1 MKLSTKYHL
10 TVAARRSERS
20 CLSRKCGTTH
30 SASCRKTAL
39 LRPLLLGLTAPELV
53 TRAPFAVPA
62 QLLVFYAGIKKGR
75 NSDHPRNLS
84 RVVILD

>member
-1 MKLSTKYHL
+1 
-10 TVAARRSERS
+10 
-20 CLSRKCGTTH
+20 
-30 SASCRKTAL
+30 
-39 LRPLLLGLTAPELV
+39 LLGLTAPELV

-75 NSDHPRNLS
+75 NPDHPRNLS